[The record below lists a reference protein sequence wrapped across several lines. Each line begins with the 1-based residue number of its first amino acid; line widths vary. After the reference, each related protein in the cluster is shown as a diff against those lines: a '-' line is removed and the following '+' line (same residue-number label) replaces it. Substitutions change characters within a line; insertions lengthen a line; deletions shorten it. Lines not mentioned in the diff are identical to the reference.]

1 MFEQLDVFRMSSA
14 MAIHAGQ
21 RQAIASQNVA
31 NSDTPGYVAKDIA
44 AFETLYQSSRDG
56 TVQRATRTGHLNGSV
71 DGMQV
76 TEPFEVRDEA
86 SPNGN
91 AVSLETEMLRSLD
104 AKRQHD
110 RSLAIYKSAL
120 SVLRSTIGK

>member
-1 MFEQLDVFRMSSA
+1 MFEQLDVFRMSSS
-14 MAIHAGQ
+14 MAVHAGQ

-31 NSDTPGYVAKDIA
+31 NSDTPGYVPKDIA
-44 AFETLYQSSRDG
+44 AFEALYQSGHDG
-56 TVQRATRTGHLNGSV
+56 SAQRATRTGHLHGSV
-71 DGMQV
+71 KGQQIA
-76 TEPFEVRDEA
+76 EPFEVRDEA

-91 AVSLETEMLRSLD
+91 SVSLEAEMLRSLD